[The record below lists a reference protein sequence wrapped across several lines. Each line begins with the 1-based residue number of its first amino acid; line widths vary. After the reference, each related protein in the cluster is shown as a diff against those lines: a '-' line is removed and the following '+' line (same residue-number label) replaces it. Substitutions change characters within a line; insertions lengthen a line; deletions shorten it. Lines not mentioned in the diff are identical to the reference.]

1 MIVGE
6 RKHFIEIADML
17 KGYNKILLAGCGT
30 CVKVCFAGGDKEVA
44 LLASQLKIAAKRKKQ
59 KLTVTEIT
67 VERQCEP
74 EFIEELAPLV
84 ADYDVV
90 VSMACGAGVQFLAER
105 FPEKIVLP
113 AVNTS
118 HLGVLEKQ
126 GVFGERCLGCGD
138 CLLGRF
144 GGVCPVTRCSKSL
157 LNGPCGG
164 SKDGKCEI
172 DPNVSCGWQLI
183 IDRLKSIGQ
192 LDNLVCVEPP
202 KKWSTARDGGPRKT
216 VLEDHTIQ

>member
-1 MIVGE
+1 MIVAE
-6 RKHFIEIADML
+6 RKHFIEISEML
-17 KGYNKILLAGCGT
+17 KGYGKVLLVGCGT

-44 LLASQLKIAAKRKKQ
+44 LLASQLRIAAKRKEQ
-59 KLTVTEIT
+59 TLTVTEMT

-74 EFIEELAPLV
+74 EFIDEV
-84 ADYDVV
+84 AAAAAQHDVI

-105 FPEKIVLP
+105 FREKIVLP
-113 AVNTS
+113 AVNTT
-118 HLGVLEKQ
+118 HLGVLETQ

-138 CLLGRF
+138 CLLDRF

-164 SKDGKCEI
+164 SQDGKCEI
-172 DPNVSCGWQLI
+172 DKNVDCVWQLI
-183 IDRLKSIGQ
+183 VDRMTAIGQ
-192 LDNLVCVEPP
+192 LDRLRNIEPP

-216 VLEDHTIQ
+216 VLEDHIL

>member
-1 MIVGE
+1 MIVAE
-6 RKHFIEIADML
+6 RKHFIEISEML
-17 KGYNKILLAGCGT
+17 KGYGKVLLVGCGT

-44 LLASQLKIAAKRKKQ
+44 LLASQLRIAAKRKEHE
-59 KLTVTEIT
+59 LTVTEMT

-74 EFIEELAPLV
+74 EFIDEV
-84 ADYDVV
+84 AAEAARHDVI

-105 FPEKIVLP
+105 FREKIILP
-113 AVNTS
+113 AVNTT

-138 CLLGRF
+138 CLLDRF

-164 SKDGKCEI
+164 SQDGKCEI
-172 DPNVSCGWQLI
+172 DKNVDCGWQLI
-183 IDRLKSIGQ
+183 VDRMTAIGQ
-192 LDNLVCVEPP
+192 LDRLRKVEPP

-216 VLEDHTIQ
+216 VLEDHIL